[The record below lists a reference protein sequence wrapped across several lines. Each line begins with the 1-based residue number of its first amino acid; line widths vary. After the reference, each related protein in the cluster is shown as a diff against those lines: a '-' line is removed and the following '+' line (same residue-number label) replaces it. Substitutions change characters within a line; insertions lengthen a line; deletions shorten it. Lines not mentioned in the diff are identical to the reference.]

1 MPSYNKTNK
10 VIEEEDYDDDDAAQ
24 RVNDFLGQFLSEAY
38 AWITG

>member
-10 VIEEEDYDDDDAAQ
+10 VIEEEDYDDDAAQ